1 MITRADLILLAPHI
15 ILASASLIVM
25 LSIAIKRNYLLVN
38 ILTSSLFLIAFLAVI
53 FINEPAAENIGAL
66 FIVDGFS
73 RLFMALILAGSFIV
87 VLLSYSYLK
96 NKQGVQEEYF
106 ILLLL
111 STLGAISIVISKHF
125 ISFFLSLE
133 LLSVS
138 LYALIAYLTEKE
150 TAIEAGIKY
159 LILAAVSTSFLL
171 FGVALLYAQTGSL
184 TLDFEAIHFDSS
196 PILILPFLGGLAFI
210 MVGILFKLGLVPFHL
225 WTSDVYVGA
234 SPPITAFIA
243 TVSKGSVFAFLL
255 RLFFQL
261 EGFKGNSVWIVFG
274 IIAIASMLIG
284 NWLALREKNVKRIL
298 AYSSI
303 AHLGYLLV
311 AFLAASRL
319 GNQAA
324 VFYLIAYFI
333 TMIGSFAVVTV
344 LSEKDKEAEGI
355 EDYRGLFQ
363 EKPWLATF
371 FTAMLLSLAGVPLTA
386 GFIANFYLLKAGADA
401 GLWLLLIVL
410 VLSSILGLFY
420 YLRVI
425 IALFSTNEENTSLF
439 SIASPVSIPSKI
451 ALLVLFIALIALGL
465 FPNDLLY
472 IIENTI

>member
-1 MITRADLILLAPHI
+1 MITQADLFLLSPHI

-38 ILTSSLFLIAFLAVI
+38 ILTLSLLLIAFLAVLP
-53 FINEPAAENIGAL
+53 INNPIAENVGTL

-73 RLFMALILAGSFIV
+73 RLFMALILAGSFII
-87 VLLSYSYLK
+87 VLVSYSYLK
-96 NKQGVQEEYF
+96 NKQTVKEEYF

-111 STLGAISIVISKHF
+111 STLGALSIVISKHF
-125 ISFFLSLE
+125 ISFFISLE

-138 LYALIAYLTEKE
+138 LYALIAYLKEEE
-150 TAIEAGIKY
+150 TAIEAGVKY

-171 FGVALLYAQTGSL
+171 FGVALLYSQTGSL
-184 TLDFEAIHFDSS
+184 TLDFEAINLSGKQ
-196 PILILPFLGGLAFI
+196 ILIPPFLGGLAFI

-234 SPPITAFIA
+234 SPPIAAFIS

-255 RLFFQL
+255 RLFFQI
-261 EGFKGNSVWIVFG
+261 ESFKGNSVWIVFATV
-274 IIAIASMLIG
+274 AIASMLIG
-284 NWLALREKNVKRIL
+284 NWLALKEKNIRRLL

-344 LSEKDKEAEGI
+344 LSEKGKEAEEI
-355 EDYRGLFQ
+355 EDYKGLFQ

-371 FTAMLLSLAGVPLTA
+371 FTAMLLSLASVPLTA
-386 GFIANFYLLKAGADA
+386 GFVANFYLLKAGVDA
-401 GLWLLLIVL
+401 GLWLTLIVL

-425 IALFSTNEENTSLF
+425 IALFSTNEENTMPPSLI
-439 SIASPVSIPSKI
+439 SRVSIPSKI

-465 FPNDLLY
+465 FPNGLVH
-472 IIENTI
+472 IIESVY

>member
-1 MITRADLILLAPHI
+1 MITKADLFLLSPHI

-25 LSIAIKRNYLLVN
+25 LSVAIKRNYLLVN
-38 ILTSSLFLIAFLAVI
+38 ILTLSLLLIAFLAVMC
-53 FINEPAAENIGAL
+53 INNPVSENVVTL

-73 RLFMALILAGSFIV
+73 RLLMALILAGSFIV
-87 VLLSYSYLK
+87 VLISYSYLK
-96 NKQGVQEEYF
+96 NKPVIKEEYF

-138 LYALIAYLTEKE
+138 LYSLIAYLKARE

-171 FGVALLYAQTGSL
+171 FGVALLYSQTGSL
-184 TLDFEAIHFDSS
+184 SLDFKAIHLGGN

-234 SPPITAFIA
+234 SPPITAFIS

-255 RLFFQL
+255 RLFFQM
-261 EGFKGNSVWIVFG
+261 EGFKGNSVWITFA
-274 IIAIASMLIG
+274 IIAIISMLFG
-284 NWLALREKNVKRIL
+284 NWLALREKNIKRLL

-324 VFYLIAYFI
+324 IFYLTAYFI
-333 TMIGSFAVVTV
+333 TMIGSFAVVTT
-344 LSEKDKEAEGI
+344 LSEDKEDAEEI
-355 EDYRGLFQ
+355 EDYKGLFQ
-363 EKPWLATF
+363 CKPWLATF

-425 IALFSTNEENTSLF
+425 IALFSADGESSTGYSL
-439 SIASPVSIPSKI
+439 ASGVSIPSKI
-451 ALLVLFIALIALGL
+451 ALFVLFIALIVLGI
-465 FPNDLLY
+465 FPNGLIY
-472 IIENTI
+472 FIESM

>member
-1 MITRADLILLAPHI
+1 MITQADLLLLSPHI
-15 ILASASLIVM
+15 ILASASLIIM

-38 ILTSSLFLIAFLAVI
+38 ILTLSLILIAFLAVMFANSSAI
-53 FINEPAAENIGAL
+53 DIGAL

-73 RLFMALILAGSFIV
+73 RLFMALILGGSFIV
-87 VLLSYSYLK
+87 VLISYTYLG
-96 NKQGVQEEYF
+96 NKPVIKEEYYL
-106 ILLLL
+106 LLLL
-111 STLGAISIVISKHF
+111 STLGAISMVISKHF

-138 LYALIAYLTEKE
+138 LYALIAYLKEKE

-171 FGVALLYAQTGSL
+171 FGVALLYSQTGSL
-184 TLDFEAIHFDSS
+184 NLEFGAIDFGGD
-196 PILILPFLGGLAFI
+196 PVLILSFLGGLAFI

-225 WTSDVYVGA
+225 WTSDIYAGA
-234 SPPITAFIA
+234 SPPITAFIS
-243 TVSKGSVFAFLL
+243 TISKGSVFAFLL
-255 RLFFQL
+255 RLFFQI
-261 EGFKGNSVWIVFG
+261 ENFKGNSVWITFA

-284 NWLALREKNVKRIL
+284 NWLALNEKNIKRLL

-324 VFYLIAYFI
+324 VFYLAAYFI
-333 TMIGSFAVVTV
+333 TMIGSFSVVTT
-344 LSEKDKEAEGI
+344 LSENEEETEEI
-355 EDYRGLFQ
+355 EDYKGLFQ
-363 EKPWLATF
+363 YRPWLATF

-425 IALFSTNEENTSLF
+425 IALFSRNEEKMDAFESAKP
-439 SIASPVSIPSKI
+439 ISIPSKI
-451 ALLVLFIALIALGL
+451 ALFALFIALIVLGL
-465 FPNDLLY
+465 FPNGL
-472 IIENTI
+472 IHVIESIS

>member
-1 MITRADLILLAPHI
+1 MITQADLYLLLPHI
-15 ILASASLIVM
+15 ILASASLIVL

-38 ILTSSLFLIAFLAVI
+38 ILTLSLLLLAFLAVV
-53 FINEPAAENIGAL
+53 FIKEPSMDNGGIL

-73 RLFMALILAGSFIV
+73 RLFMALILAGSFMVTLI
-87 VLLSYSYLK
+87 SYSYLK
-96 NKQGVQEEYF
+96 NEKLIKEEYF

-111 STLGAISIVISKHF
+111 STLGAISMVTSKHF

-133 LLSVS
+133 LLSVT
-138 LYALIAYLTEKE
+138 LYALIAYLKEKDR
-150 TAIEAGIKY
+150 AVEAGIKY

-171 FGVALLYAQTGSL
+171 FGVALLYSQTGSL
-184 TLDFEAIHFDSS
+184 GLDFGAKEVIGEQR
-196 PILILPFLGGLAFI
+196 LVLPFLGGLAFI

-225 WTSDVYVGA
+225 WTSDVYAGA
-234 SPPITAFIA
+234 SPPVTAFIA

-255 RLFFQL
+255 RLFYQM
-261 EGFKGNSVWIVFG
+261 ENFKGNTVWITFSIV
-274 IIAIASMLIG
+274 AIFSMLIG
-284 NWLALREKNVKRIL
+284 NWLALKEKNIKRIL

-324 VFYLIAYFI
+324 IFYLVAYFI
-333 TMIGSFAVVTV
+333 TMIGSFAVVAT
-344 LSEKDKEAEGI
+344 LSEDNEDAEEI
-355 EDYRGLFQ
+355 EDYKGLFQ
-363 EKPWLATF
+363 CKPWLATF

-401 GLWLLLIVL
+401 ELWLLLIVL

-425 IALFSTNEENTSLF
+425 IALFSGNGESSAVSSLR
-439 SIASPVSIPSKI
+439 SRVSITSKV
-451 ALLVLFIALIALGL
+451 ALFALFIALIALGM
-465 FPNDLLY
+465 FPNGLVY
-472 IIENTI
+472 FIESL

>member
-1 MITRADLILLAPHI
+1 MITQADLLLLSPHI
-15 ILASASLIVM
+15 VLASASLVVM

-38 ILTSSLFLIAFLAVI
+38 ILTLSMLLIAFLLVI
-53 FINEPAAENIGAL
+53 CINEPVAENVGTL

-87 VLLSYSYLK
+87 VLITYSYLK
-96 NKQGVQEEYF
+96 NKQVVKEEYF

-111 STLGAISIVISKHF
+111 STLGAISIVISTHF

-138 LYALIAYLTEKE
+138 LYALIAYLKEKE

-171 FGVALLYAQTGSL
+171 FGVALLYSQTGSL
-184 TLDFEAIHFDSS
+184 ALDFEAIPFDANQ
-196 PILILPFLGGLAFI
+196 ILILPFLGGLAFI

-234 SPPITAFIA
+234 SPPITAFIS
-243 TVSKGSVFAFLL
+243 TVSKGSVFAFLF
-255 RLFFQL
+255 RLFFQM
-261 EGFKGNSVWIVFG
+261 EGFKGNSVWIVFA

-284 NWLALREKNVKRIL
+284 NWLALREKNVKRLL

-319 GNQAA
+319 GQQAS

-344 LSEKDKEAEGI
+344 LSENEKEAEGI
-355 EDYRGLFQ
+355 EDYQGLFQ
-363 EKPWLATF
+363 ERPWLATF

-386 GFIANFYLLKAGADA
+386 GFIANFYLLKAGVDA
-401 GLWLLLIVL
+401 GLWLILIVL
-410 VLSSILGLFY
+410 VLSSVLGLFY
-420 YLRVI
+420 YLRII
-425 IALFSTNEENTSLF
+425 IALFSRKGGDVLF
-439 SIASPVSIPSKI
+439 SEPVNPISKPSKI
-451 ALLVLFIALIALGL
+451 ALFVLFIALIGLGL
-465 FPNDLLY
+465 FPNGILS
-472 IIENTI
+472 IIENMA